1 MDNKADV
8 TIKAQAQS
16 LKFMISNGLG
26 LLFASSVTGY
36 IFNHTVVDQGAAA
49 IKQWQQFWI
58 YPAVVAA
65 VVALGFFLFF
75 KDNPEEECGR
85 RRGFGVKGRVIKKPK
100 CMEKG
105 YR

>member
-49 IKQWQQFWI
+49 LKQWQQFWI

-65 VVALGFFLFF
+65 VVALVFFLFF
-75 KDNPEEECGR
+75 KD
-85 RRGFGVKGRVIKKPK
+85 KGMIFHKKTDEGALAESK
-100 CMEKG
+100 AV
-105 YR
+105 